1 MLKIIF
7 ILLLLFLIIYNLQLR
22 ENFDNNIESE
32 LNNYYDMV
40 SKNIDKLDKLF
51 LSTKEQ
57 INKSSK
63 EVKNYNLKQQ
73 KISKNKYTNKK
84 NLNSF
89 LQGSGLLNNN

>member
-1 MLKIIF
+1 M
-7 ILLLLFLIIYNLQLR
+7 R

>member
-1 MLKIIF
+1 M
-7 ILLLLFLIIYNLQLR
+7 R

-84 NLNSF
+84 NLSSL